1 MTSLFKGSPCIR
13 QQDDLEAGE
22 NRSTDFGR
30 DADSSSGPFDIV
42 STKNAPIDS
51 LRRWRVRSRVSRVF
65 FFFFLR
71 FIR

>member
-22 NRSTDFGR
+22 NRSTDVGR
-30 DADSSSGPFDIV
+30 DANSSSGPFDIV

-51 LRRWRVRSRVSRVF
+51 LRRWRVRSRVSLCL
-65 FFFFLR
+65 FLR